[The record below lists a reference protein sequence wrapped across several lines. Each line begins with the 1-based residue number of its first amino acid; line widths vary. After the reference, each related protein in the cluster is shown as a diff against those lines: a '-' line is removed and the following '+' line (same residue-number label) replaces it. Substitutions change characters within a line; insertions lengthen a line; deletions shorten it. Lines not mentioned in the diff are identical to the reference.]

1 MAKLIKRNGKYYIRR
16 FSFPW
21 GFEYLGRN
29 GRYWWSDG
37 AYAERYAPHT
47 TEEEAEKTWE
57 NSRTEV
63 IKKLK

>member
-1 MAKLIKRNGKYYIRR
+1 MAKLIKCNGKYYVRR
-16 FSFPW
+16 FTFPY
-21 GFEYLGRN
+21 GFEYLSRRGE
-29 GRYWWSDG
+29 YWWYKSLRET
-37 AYAERYAPHT
+37 YSSFE